1 MTNTIHIT
9 VVIPAYNAAE
19 HIERAICSVLAQT
32 YPANEV
38 IVVNDGS
45 TDGTS
50 GIVRRFG
57 DRVRLIEQAN
67 AGVSAARNAGIRAAS
82 GEWIAFL
89 DADDEWLSGY
99 LDAQTSLLSR
109 HIDLV
114 WSVANYLTCSET
126 EHRMSSFIDPIV
138 VRRKMNGN
146 EIIQDYLS
154 AFCQDWIGHLD
165 TTLVRKDVLGQV
177 GCFDETLVCA
187 EDIDLWWKIAY
198 RYPRCG
204 YLAEPLAIYY
214 LSTVDSLMKKDYP
227 ADFYI
232 QLISRHWGL
241 SKHNNRQDAF
251 KPAAS
256 KMLRLWIRGMLFDAR
271 GGDIRR
277 LISEFPGF
285 YSFGYKVCIYLLTLF
300 PPLTAGGCRLISKVV
315 RTLHLR
321 RRLVAP
327 PRKIKSGN

>member
-1 MTNTIHIT
+1 MENTFHIT
-9 VVIPAYNAAE
+9 VVIPAFNAAE
-19 HIERAICSVLAQT
+19 HIERAIHSVLAQT

-45 TDGTS
+45 TDDTLE
-50 GIVRRFG
+50 IVRRFG
-57 DRVRLIEQAN
+57 GRVRLIEQAN
-67 AGVSAARNAGIRAAS
+67 AGVSAARNAGIHAAS

-89 DADDEWLSGY
+89 DADDEWLPNY
-99 LDAQTSLLSR
+99 LTAQTSLLSR
-109 HIDLV
+109 QINLV
-114 WSVANYLTCSET
+114 WSVANYSTCSDT
-126 EHRMSSFIDPIV
+126 EHRISPFMDPAA

-154 AFCQDWIGHLD
+154 AFCHDWIGHLD
-165 TTLVRKDVLGQV
+165 TTLVRKEVLEQV

-198 RYPRCG
+198 LYPRCG
-204 YLAEPLAIYY
+204 YLAEPLAIYH
-214 LSTVDSLMKKDYP
+214 LSTVDSLTKKEYP

-232 QLISRHWGL
+232 RFISRHWVL
-241 SKHNNRQDAF
+241 SKQNNRQEAF
-251 KPAAS
+251 MPAAS
-256 KMLRLWIRGMLFDAR
+256 KMLRLWIRGMLFDVR

-277 LISEFPGF
+277 LISEFPAF
-285 YSFGYKVCIYLLTLF
+285 YSFGYRVCFYLLTLF
-300 PPLTAGGCRLISKVV
+300 PGLTAGGCRLISKVV

-327 PRKIKSGN
+327 PRNIKSKN

>member
-9 VVIPAYNAAE
+9 AVIPAYNAAE
-19 HIERAICSVLAQT
+19 HIERAIQSVLAQT
-32 YPANEV
+32 HPADEV

-45 TDGTS
+45 TDNTS
-50 GIVRRFG
+50 EFVRRFG
-57 DRVRLIEQAN
+57 NRVRLIEQAN

-89 DADDEWLSGY
+89 DADDEWLPGY
-99 LDAQTSLLSR
+99 LDAQILLLSR

-114 WSVANYLTCSET
+114 WSVANYSTYSDT
-126 EHRMSSFIDPIV
+126 ERRISPFVDPME
-138 VRRKMNGN
+138 VRHKMNGN
-146 EIIQDYLS
+146 EIIPDYLS

-165 TTLVRKDVLGQV
+165 TTLVRKDVLGRA

-198 RYPRCG
+198 LYPRCG
-204 YLAEPLAIYY
+204 YLAEPLAIYH
-214 LSTVDSLMKKDYP
+214 LSTVDSLTKKDYP

-232 QLISRHWGL
+232 QLISRHWAL
-241 SKHNNRQDAF
+241 SKQNNRQEAF

-277 LISEFPGF
+277 LISEFPAF
-285 YSFGYKVCIYLLTLF
+285 YSFGYKVCIYMLTLF
-300 PPLTAGGCRLISKVV
+300 PGLTAGCCRLISKVV

-327 PRKIKSGN
+327 PKKAKSGH